1 MIVSRGAETPERKR
15 CSMQQEINA
24 TGAKCGVETTIAVV
38 GGKWK
43 PMILYALL
51 SGPRRFGELS
61 RLIPEITQR
70 LLTLQL
76 RELEE
81 DGVIA
86 REVYKQVPP
95 KVEYSLTPLGLTIE
109 PILSFMQQWGE
120 HYANTR
126 VMRGELSSHGRHHEL

>member
-1 MIVSRGAETPERKR
+1 
-15 CSMQQEINA
+15 MQQESNA
-24 TGAKCGVETTIAVV
+24 TGAKCGVETTITVV

-51 SGPRRFGELS
+51 SGPRRFGELN
-61 RLIPEITQR
+61 RLIPEVTQR
-70 LLTLQL
+70 MLTLQL

-95 KVEYSLTPLGLTIE
+95 KVEYSLTPFGRTIE
-109 PILSFMQQWGE
+109 PILLLMEQWGE
-120 HYANTR
+120 QYANMGATSWKH
-126 VMRGELSSHGRHHEL
+126 SSHGIRNEL

>member
-1 MIVSRGAETPERKR
+1 
-15 CSMQQEINA
+15 MQQEINA

-51 SGPRRFGELS
+51 SGPRRFGELN
-61 RLIPEITQR
+61 RLIPGVTQR
-70 LLTLQL
+70 MLTLQL

-81 DGVIA
+81 DGVIY

-95 KVEYSLTPLGLTIE
+95 KVEYSLTPFGRTIE
-109 PILSFMQQWGE
+109 PILLLMEQWGE
-120 HYANTR
+120 QYAD
-126 VMRGELSSHGRHHEL
+126 RGRGLSDPLPEKAQR

>member
-1 MIVSRGAETPERKR
+1 
-15 CSMQQEINA
+15 MQQESNA

-51 SGPRRFGELS
+51 SGPRRFGELN
-61 RLIPEITQR
+61 RLIPEVTQR
-70 LLTLQL
+70 ILTLQL

-95 KVEYSLTPLGLTIE
+95 KVEYSLTPFGRTIE
-109 PILSFMQQWGE
+109 PILLLMEQWGE
-120 HYANTR
+120 HYAN
-126 VMRGELSSHGRHHEL
+126 RGATSWKHSSHGRRNDL

>member
-1 MIVSRGAETPERKR
+1 MIVSRGAETTERKR
-15 CSMQQEINA
+15 CSMQQESHA

-51 SGPRRFGELS
+51 SGPRRFGELN
-61 RLIPEITQR
+61 RLIPGVTQR
-70 LLTLQL
+70 MLTLQL

-81 DGVIA
+81 DGVIY

-95 KVEYSLTPLGLTIE
+95 KVEYSLTPFARTFKQIFLWMENG
-109 PILSFMQQWGE
+109 GE
-120 HYANTR
+120 HSQDR
-126 VMRGELSSHGRHHEL
+126 